1 MKEYRYCIVECW
13 GEEEALGPVEEIS
26 DTSKIEFIDTV
37 EVEWVMN
44 VDELNNLLA
53 QGWLP
58 VRESPMGV
66 GGQSAGA
73 FSLVLLERDIQPS

>member
-13 GEEEALGPVEEIS
+13 GEEEVIGSVDEIVES
-26 DTSKIEFIDTV
+26 SKVELIETV
-37 EVEWVMN
+37 DVEWVMN

-66 GGQSAGA
+66 GGNNEGA
-73 FSLVLLERDIQPS
+73 FSLVLLARDIRSS

>member
-1 MKEYRYCIVECW
+1 MREFRYCIVECW
-13 GEEEALGPVEEIS
+13 GEEEILGTVEEIVG
-26 DTSKIEFIDTV
+26 TSPTQIIEKV

-44 VDELNNLLA
+44 IDELNNLLA

-66 GGQSAGA
+66 GGKNEGA
-73 FSLVLLERDIQPS
+73 FSLVLLARDIEPS